1 MARSHQ
7 LFRVIRIARVFI
19 KHDLDEFVDTL
30 HLFRPYRLLIRLL
43 PWRWRGSSNEIP
55 RGVRLREA
63 LEELGPVFVKF
74 GQVLSTRPDLLPEDL
89 AGELAK
95 LQDQVAPFSGDQA
108 RQMVEQAYGGT
119 LDDHLQNFD
128 SDPIA
133 AASVAQVHLA
143 ELTDGTEIVVKVLRP
158 DIHKV
163 IERDLDLL
171 YTLAGLAER
180 YWDEGP
186 RLRPVEVVGEFDK
199 TIHDE
204 LDLRREAA
212 NASQLR
218 ANFKDSNIV
227 YIPQVYWEHTRQN
240 VMVMERIHGIPIRN
254 VDELKKAG
262 IDMRRL
268 AYNGVEIFFTQ
279 AFRDGFFHA
288 DMHPGNIFV
297 SEDGQYRAVDF
308 GIVGTLSD
316 ADKRYLAENF
326 LAFFQRDYHAV
337 ASAHLRAG
345 WVPAHTR
352 VEEFEAAIRT
362 VCEPIFAKPIN
373 EISFGR
379 FVMQLFQV
387 ARRFD
392 MPIQPQLVLL
402 QKTLL
407 SIEGLGRQ
415 LYPQLD
421 LWDTA
426 KPFLEKWMG
435 EQIGPKA
442 FVNGLKTEFPGWSR
456 MLPQVPA
463 LAFDVM
469 QKLKEADLANQNQ
482 TRELKKLRRE
492 IATTQRKHYVGLVGA
507 ILVLSA
513 FIVSALD
520 GYAPTMIYGA
530 PLTSWAAGGLGA
542 ILLILAWPDSR

>member
-1 MARSHQ
+1 MAHPRQ
-7 LFRVIRIARVFI
+7 LFRLSRIARVFI
-19 KHDLDEFVDTL
+19 RHGLDEFVDTL
-30 HLFRPYRLLIRLL
+30 HLFRPYRTVLRLL
-43 PWRWRGSSNEIP
+43 PWRWWRPADDSP

-74 GQVLSTRPDLLPEDL
+74 GQVLSTRPDLLAEDL
-89 AGELAK
+89 ATELAK

-108 RQMVEQAYGGT
+108 KLLVEQAYGDA
-119 LDDHLQNFD
+119 LEDHLRNFNAE
-128 SDPIA
+128 PVA

-143 ELTDGTEIVVKVLRP
+143 ELLDGTEVIVKVLRP
-158 DIHKV
+158 DIDEV
-163 IERDLDLL
+163 IARDLDLL
-171 YTLAGLAER
+171 YALAGLAEQ

-218 ANFKDSNIV
+218 ANFIDSEIV
-227 YIPQVYWEHTRQN
+227 YVPKVYWEHTRQN
-240 VMVMERIHGIPIRN
+240 VMVMERIHGIPIRD
-254 VDELKKAG
+254 VDAIRKAG
-262 IDMRRL
+262 IDMRQL
-268 AYNGVEIFFTQ
+268 AHNGVEIFFTQ

-316 ADKRYLAENF
+316 SDKRYLAENF
-326 LAFFQRDYHAV
+326 LAFFNRDYHAV
-337 ASAHLRAG
+337 ADAHLRAG
-345 WVPAHTR
+345 WVPPHTR

-379 FVMQLFQV
+379 FVLQLFQV
-387 ARRFD
+387 ARRFE

-407 SIEGLGRQ
+407 NIEGLGRQ

-421 LWDTA
+421 LWETA
-426 KPFLEKWMG
+426 KPYLEDWMNR
-435 EQIGPKA
+435 QVGPRA
-442 FVNGLKTEFPGWSR
+442 FVEGIKKELPKWNR
-456 MLPQVPA
+456 ILPQVPS
-463 LAFDVM
+463 LAYDVM
-469 QKLKEADLANQNQ
+469 RKLSEAEFANQSQ
-482 TRELKKLRRE
+482 SAEIEKLRRE
-492 IATTQRKHYVGLVGA
+492 ISAGQRRQFVGMVGA

-520 GYAPTMIYGA
+520 GYAPVMFHGA
-530 PLTSWAAGGLGA
+530 PLLSWAVGSIGA
-542 ILLILAWPDSR
+542 VLLVLAWPDSR

>member
-1 MARSHQ
+1 MARFGQ
-7 LFRVIRIARVFI
+7 FFRVTRIARVFI
-19 KHDLDEFVDTL
+19 KHGLDEFVDTL

-43 PWRWRGSSNEIP
+43 PSRWRGFSNETP
-55 RGVRLREA
+55 RGARLRQA

-74 GQVLSTRPDLLPEDL
+74 GQALSTRPDLLPEDL

-95 LQDQVAPFSGDQA
+95 LQDQVTPFSGDQA
-108 RQMVEQAYGGT
+108 RQMVEQAYGGS
-119 LDDHLQNFD
+119 LDHHLQNFD
-128 SDPIA
+128 SEPIA

-143 ELTDGTEIVVKVLRP
+143 ELRDGTEIVVKVLRP
-158 DIHKV
+158 DIHEV

-180 YWDEGP
+180 YWQEGP
-186 RLRPVEVVGEFDK
+186 RLRPVEVVAEFDK
-199 TIHDE
+199 TLHDE

-218 ANFKDSNIV
+218 ANFKDSEIV

-297 SEDGQYRAVDF
+297 SEDGQFRAVDF
-308 GIVGTLSD
+308 GIVGTLGD

-326 LAFFQRDYHAV
+326 LAFFRRDYRAV
-337 ASAHLRAG
+337 ADAHLRAG
-345 WVPAHTR
+345 WVPPHTK

-379 FVMQLFQV
+379 FVLQLFQV
-387 ARRFD
+387 ARRFE

-407 SIEGLGRQ
+407 NIEGLGRQ

-426 KPFLEKWMG
+426 KPFLEKWMH

-469 QKLKEADLANQNQ
+469 QRLKEADLANQNQ

-492 IATTQRKHYVGLVGA
+492 IAAAQRRHYVGLVGA
-507 ILVLSA
+507 MLVLSA

-530 PLTSWAAGGLGA
+530 PLSSWAAGGLGA
-542 ILLILAWPDSR
+542 VLLILAWPDSR

>member
-1 MARSHQ
+1 MARSRQ
-7 LFRVIRIARVFI
+7 LFRILRIARVFI
-19 KHDLDEFVDTL
+19 KHGLDEFVDTL

-43 PWRWRGSSNEIP
+43 PWRWRGSANEIP
-55 RGVRLREA
+55 RGIRLRQA

-89 AGELAK
+89 AGELAR
-95 LQDQVAPFSGDQA
+95 LQDQVTPFSGDQA
-108 RQMVEQAYGGT
+108 RQMVEQAYGGV
-119 LDDHLQNFD
+119 LGEHLQNFE
-128 SDPIA
+128 SEPIA

-143 ELTDGTEIVVKVLRP
+143 ELNDGTEIVVKVLRP
-158 DIHKV
+158 DIHEV

-171 YTLAGLAER
+171 YTLAGLAEK

-218 ANFKDSNIV
+218 ANFKDSKIV

-297 SEDGQYRAVDF
+297 SEDGQYKAVDF
-308 GIVGTLSD
+308 GIVGSLSD

-337 ASAHLRAG
+337 ADAHIRAG
-345 WVPAHTR
+345 WVPPHTR

-407 SIEGLGRQ
+407 NIEGLGRQ

-426 KPFLEKWMG
+426 KPFLEKWMR

-442 FVNGLKTEFPGWSR
+442 FINGLKTEWPAWSR

-469 QKLKEADLANQNQ
+469 QRLKEADLANQNQ
-482 TRELKKLRRE
+482 IRELKKLRRE
-492 IATTQRKHYVGLVGA
+492 ITATQSRHYVGLVGA
-507 ILVLSA
+507 VLVLSA

-520 GYAPTMIYGA
+520 GYAPTMFHGA
-530 PLTSWAAGGLGA
+530 PLLSWVTGGLGA
-542 ILLILAWPDSR
+542 VLLILAWPDSR